1 MKGLFIGRYELL
13 EQLEPGV
20 EDRAVATWRAHDS
33 VLDRLVSL
41 RLLDATDTRAAA
53 FLGAAQAAARVE
65 DRRLVRVLDIF
76 QTSHDGHDYVAVIS
90 EWATGRS
97 LVDLI
102 ADGPVK
108 ADEAVELITEVAR
121 GVSAGLATHV
131 SHGRLRPTSVF
142 VTDAGEVRVRGLA
155 TDAALWGVLD
165 PSVSKQAADVDGCGS
180 LLYLLVTGTWPGPP
194 LDNIEPAPR
203 AGAHVLA
210 PSRVRASV
218 PRSIDDVIARSV
230 QSVQRP
236 RGLLNVTDIDGFA
249 SILGNARGQVT
260 PIAPGTSAVQR
271 QRRIWQ
277 PIVAVLAAIV
287 VVITLG
293 FVGLRLLS
301 FGGSAATQESLT
313 IDTGI
318 LTESIAP
325 TTISA
330 PTGQIWPIA
339 SVRSYDPFGDDN
351 SNGRPDKRRGKEND
365 DEAVNAIDAN
375 PESGWQTAKYR
386 TPDLD
391 GKGGV
396 GIVFD
401 LGEPRPIQSAMLSF
415 DGVGTSAQIRV
426 SNDIQPDSALWSAV
440 ASVDG
445 AGEQIEIRSP
455 RPVTGR
461 YVLVWFT
468 NLPASGSG
476 YQGGLKGVTFRS

>member
-20 EDRAVATWRAHDS
+20 DDPAVATWRAHDS

-41 RLLDATDTRAAA
+41 RLLDARDPRAAA
-53 FLGAAQAAARVE
+53 FLGSAQAAARVE

-76 QTSHDGHDYVAVIS
+76 QTSHDGRDYVAVIS
-90 EWATGRS
+90 EWASGRS

-102 ADGPVK
+102 ADGPMK
-108 ADEAVELITEVAR
+108 ADEAVELITEVAL
-121 GVSAGLATHV
+121 GVSAGLATNV

-155 TDAALWGVLD
+155 IDAALWGVLD
-165 PSVSKQAADVDGCGS
+165 PQVSKQAADVDGCGS
-180 LLYLLVTGTWPGPP
+180 LLYLLLTGTWPGPE
-194 LDNIEPAPR
+194 LENIESAPR
-203 AGAHVLA
+203 AGSHVLA

-218 PRSIDDVIARSV
+218 PRSLDDVIARSV

-236 RGLLNVTDIDGFA
+236 RGVMNVTDIDGFLT
-249 SILGNARGQVT
+249 ILGTARGQVT
-260 PIAPGTSAVQR
+260 PIAAGTTAVQR
-271 QRRIWQ
+271 QRRVWQ
-277 PIVAVLAAIV
+277 PVLAVLVAIV
-287 VVITLG
+287 VVIGLG
-293 FVGLRLLS
+293 FVGLKLLS
-301 FGGSAATQESLT
+301 FGGSTTTRDSVT
-313 IDTGI
+313 IDTAI

-330 PTGQIWPIA
+330 PTGQIWPIL

-351 SNGRPDKRRGKEND
+351 GNGRPDKRKGTENNAD
-365 DEAVNAIDAN
+365 AVNVIDGN
-375 PESGWQTAKYR
+375 PESGWQTARYR
-386 TPDLD
+386 SADLD

-401 LGEPRPIQSAMLSF
+401 LGEPRPIQSALLSF
-415 DGVGTSAQIRV
+415 DGSGTDAQIRV
-426 SNDIQPDSALWSAV
+426 SNDIQPDPALWSAV
-440 ASVDG
+440 AAVEG

-468 NLPASGSG
+468 KLPASGSG
-476 YQGGLKGVTFRS
+476 FRGGLKEVTFKS

>member
-20 EDRAVATWRAHDS
+20 DDRAVTTWRAHDS

-41 RLLDATDTRAAA
+41 RLLDADDPRAAA
-53 FLGAAQAAARVE
+53 FLGSAQAAARVE

-76 QTSHDGHDYVAVIS
+76 QTSHDGRDFVAVIS

-97 LVDLI
+97 LVELI
-102 ADGPVK
+102 SDGPLK
-108 ADEAVELITEVAR
+108 ADEAVELITEVAQA
-121 GVSAGLATHV
+121 VSAGLAIKV

-155 TDAALWGVLD
+155 VDAALWGVLD
-165 PSVSKQAADVDGCGS
+165 SQVSKQAADVDGCGS
-180 LLYLLVTGTWPGPP
+180 LLYLLLTGTWPGPE
-194 LDNIEPAPR
+194 LDNIESAPR
-203 AGAHVLA
+203 AGSHVLP

-218 PRSIDDVIARSV
+218 PRSLDDVMARSV
-230 QSVQRP
+230 HSVQRP
-236 RGLLNVTDIDGFA
+236 RGEMNATDINGFLA
-249 SILGNARGQVT
+249 ILGTARGRIT
-260 PIAPGTSAVQR
+260 PIAAGTTAVQR

-277 PIVAVLAAIV
+277 PIAAVLAAIV
-287 VVITLG
+287 LVIGLG

-301 FGGSAATQESLT
+301 MGGSASTRESVT
-313 IDTGI
+313 TDTAI

-325 TTISA
+325 TTIA
-330 PTGQIWPIA
+330 VPTGQIWPIS

-351 SNGRPDKRRGKEND
+351 GNGRPDKRKGEEN
-365 DEAVNAIDAN
+365 EADSISAIDGN
-375 PESGWQTAKYR
+375 PDSGWLTNTYGTA
-386 TPDLD
+386 DLD

-401 LGEPRPIQSAMLSF
+401 LGEPRPLQSAVLSF
-415 DGVGTSAQIRV
+415 DGTGTSAQIRV
-426 SNDIQPDSALWSAV
+426 SNDIQADPALWSSV
-440 ASVDG
+440 ATVEG
-445 AGEQIEIRSP
+445 AGEQIEVRSP

-468 NLPASGSG
+468 KLPAYGSG
-476 YQGGLKGVTFRS
+476 YRGGLKEITLRS

>member
-20 EDRAVATWRAHDS
+20 ADPAVATWRAHDS

-41 RLLDATDTRAAA
+41 RLLDAGDPRAAA
-53 FLGAAQAAARVE
+53 FLGSAQAAARVE

-76 QTSHDGHDYVAVIS
+76 QTSSDGRDYVAVIS
-90 EWATGRS
+90 EWASGRS
-97 LVDLI
+97 LVDLL
-102 ADGPVK
+102 AAGPMK
-108 ADEAVELITEVAR
+108 ADEAVDLITEVALA
-121 GVSAGLATHV
+121 VSAGLATQV

-155 TDAALWGVLD
+155 IDAALWGVLD
-165 PSVSKQAADVDGCGS
+165 PAVSKHAADVDGCGS

-203 AGAHVLA
+203 AGSNVLP

-218 PRSIDDVIARSV
+218 PRSLDDVIARSV
-230 QSVQRP
+230 QSARRP
-236 RGLLNVTDIDGFA
+236 RGVMNVTDIDGFL

-260 PIAPGTSAVQR
+260 PIALGTTAVQR

-277 PIVAVLAAIV
+277 PVVAALVAIV
-287 VVITLG
+287 LVIGFG
-293 FVGLRLLS
+293 FVGLKMLS
-301 FGGSAATQESLT
+301 FNDSSTSAESIT
-313 IDTGI
+313 VDTAI

-325 TTISA
+325 TSIQS
-330 PTGQIWPIA
+330 PIGQIWPISIA
-339 SVRSYDPFGDDN
+339 RSYDPFGDDN
-351 SNGRPDKRRGKEND
+351 GDGRPDKRKGTEND
-365 DEAVNAIDAN
+365 ADSINAIDGN
-375 PESGWQTAKYR
+375 PETGWQTKRYGTA
-386 TPDLD
+386 DLD

-401 LGEPRPIQSAMLSF
+401 LGEPRPIQSALLSF
-415 DGVGTSAQIRV
+415 DGMGTSAQIRV
-426 SNDIQPDSALWSAV
+426 SNEIQPDPALWSSV
-440 ASVDG
+440 ATVEG

-468 NLPASGSG
+468 KLPASGSG
-476 YQGGLKGVTFRS
+476 YRGGLKEIALRS

>member
-20 EDRAVATWRAHDS
+20 VDRAVATWKAHDS

-41 RLLDATDTRAAA
+41 RLLEAGDPRAAA
-53 FLGAAQAAARVE
+53 FLGSAQAAARVE

-76 QTSHDGHDYVAVIS
+76 QTSHDGIDYVAVIS

-102 ADGPVK
+102 ADGPLK
-108 ADEAVELITEVAR
+108 ADEAVELITEVALA
-121 GVSAGLATHV
+121 VSAGLATNV

-155 TDAALWGVLD
+155 VDAALWGVLD
-165 PSVSKQAADVDGCGS
+165 PAVSKQAADVDGCGS
-180 LLYLLVTGTWPGPP
+180 LLYLLLTGTWPGPA
-194 LDNIEPAPR
+194 LDNIEPAAR

-210 PSRVRASV
+210 PSRVRASI

-236 RGLLNVTDIDGFA
+236 RGVMNVTDIDGFLT
-249 SILGNARGQVT
+249 ILGNARGQVT
-260 PIAPGTSAVQR
+260 PIAPGTTGVQR

-277 PIVAVLAAIV
+277 PVTAVLAAIV
-287 VVITLG
+287 LVIGLG

-301 FGGSAATQESLT
+301 FGGSSTAKQSVT
-313 IDTGI
+313 IDTAI

-325 TTISA
+325 TTIAA

-339 SVRSYDPFGDDN
+339 NVRSYDPFGDDN
-351 SNGRPDKRRGKEND
+351 GDGRPDKRKGKEN
-365 DEAVNAIDAN
+365 NADTINVIDGN
-375 PESGWQTAKYR
+375 PDSGWQTERYGTAN
-386 TPDLD
+386 LD

-401 LGEPRPIQSAMLSF
+401 LGEPRPIQSALLSF
-415 DGVGTSAQIRV
+415 DGIGTSAQIRV
-426 SNDIQPDSALWSAV
+426 SNDIQPDPALWSSV
-440 ASVDG
+440 ATVEG

-468 NLPASGSG
+468 KLPASGSG
-476 YQGGLKGVTFRS
+476 YRGGLKEVTLRS

>member
-20 EDRAVATWRAHDS
+20 DDRAVATWRAHDS

-41 RLLDATDTRAAA
+41 RLLDAGDPRAAA

-76 QTSHDGHDYVAVIS
+76 QTSHDGRDYVAVIS
-90 EWATGRS
+90 EWASGRS

-102 ADGPVK
+102 ATGPMR
-108 ADEAVELITEVAR
+108 AEDAVELVTEVALA
-121 GVSAGLATHV
+121 VSAGLATKV

-155 TDAALWGVLD
+155 IDAALWGVLD
-165 PSVSKQAADVDGCGS
+165 PAVSKQAADVDGCGS
-180 LLYLLVTGTWPGPP
+180 LLYLLLTGTWPGPA

-203 AGAHVLA
+203 AGTHVLP

-218 PRSIDDVIARSV
+218 PRSLDDVISRSV
-230 QSVQRP
+230 HSVQRP
-236 RGLLNVTDIDGFA
+236 RGVMNVTDIDGFL

-260 PIAPGTSAVQR
+260 PIAPGTTAVQR
-271 QRRIWQ
+271 QRRVWQ
-277 PIVAVLAAIV
+277 PVVAVLAAIV
-287 VVITLG
+287 LVIGLG
-293 FVGLRLLS
+293 FVGLKLLTVN
-301 FGGSAATQESLT
+301 GSTSSAESVT
-313 IDTGI
+313 IDTAI

-325 TTISA
+325 TGISV
-330 PTGQIWPIA
+330 PTGQIWPI
-339 SVRSYDPFGDDN
+339 STVRSYDPFGDDN
-351 SNGRPDKRRGKEND
+351 SNGRPDKRKGREND
-365 DEAVNAIDAN
+365 EDSIAAIDGN
-375 PESGWQTAKYR
+375 PETGWQTARYSSA
-386 TPDLD
+386 DLD

-401 LGEPRPIQSAMLSF
+401 LGEPRPIQSALLSF
-415 DGVGTSAQIRV
+415 DGTGTSAQIRV
-426 SNDIQPDSALWSAV
+426 SNDIQPDPALWSAV
-440 ASVDG
+440 ATVEG

-468 NLPASGSG
+468 KLPADGSG
-476 YQGGLKGVTFRS
+476 YRGGLKEVTFRS

>member
-41 RLLDATDTRAAA
+41 RLLDAGDPRAAA
-53 FLGAAQAAARVE
+53 FLGSAQAAARVE

-102 ADGPVK
+102 ADGPLK
-108 ADEAVELITEVAR
+108 ADEAVELITEVGLA
-121 GVSAGLATHV
+121 VSAGLATKV

-155 TDAALWGVLD
+155 VDAALWGVLD
-165 PSVSKQAADVDGCGS
+165 PAVSKQAADVDGCGS
-180 LLYLLVTGTWPGPP
+180 LLYLLLTGTWPGPP
-194 LDNIEPAPR
+194 LDNIEPAPH
-203 AGAHVLA
+203 AGAHVLP
-210 PSRVRASV
+210 PSRVSASV
-218 PRSIDDVIARSV
+218 PRSLDDVIARSV

-236 RGLLNVTDIDGFA
+236 RGVMNVTDINGFL
-249 SILGNARGQVT
+249 SILGNARGHVT
-260 PIAPGTSAVQR
+260 PIAQGTTSVQR

-277 PIVAVLAAIV
+277 PVIAVLAAIV
-287 VVITLG
+287 LVIALG
-293 FVGLRLLS
+293 FVGLKLLS
-301 FGGSAATQESLT
+301 FGGAGSSRDSVT
-313 IDTGI
+313 IDTAI

-325 TTISA
+325 TTIQA
-330 PTGQIWPIA
+330 PSGQIWPIS

-351 SNGRPDKRRGKEND
+351 GNGRPDKRKGKEND
-365 DEAVNAIDAN
+365 ADSITAIDGN
-375 PESGWQTAKYR
+375 PETGWKTDRYGSA
-386 TPDLD
+386 DLD

-401 LGEPRPIQSAMLSF
+401 LGEPRPIQSALLSF
-415 DGVGTSAQIRV
+415 DGTGTSAQIRV
-426 SNDIQPDSALWSAV
+426 SNDIQPDPALWSSV
-440 ASVDG
+440 ATIEN

-468 NLPASGSG
+468 KLPASGSG
-476 YQGGLKGVTFRS
+476 YEGGLKEITLRS

>member
-20 EDRAVATWRAHDS
+20 EDPAVATWRAHDS

-41 RLLDATDTRAAA
+41 RLLDAGDPRAAA
-53 FLGAAQAAARVE
+53 FLGSAQAAARVE

-76 QTSHDGHDYVAVIS
+76 QTSNDGRDYVAVIS
-90 EWATGRS
+90 EWASGRS
-97 LVDLI
+97 LVDLL
-102 ADGPVK
+102 ATGPMK
-108 ADEAVELITEVAR
+108 ADEAVDLITEVALA
-121 GVSAGLATHV
+121 VSAGLATQV

-155 TDAALWGVLD
+155 IDAALWGVLD
-165 PSVSKQAADVDGCGS
+165 PKVSKHAADVDGCGS

-194 LDNIEPAPR
+194 LDNIEPAQR
-203 AGAHVLA
+203 AGSNVLP

-218 PRSIDDVIARSV
+218 PRSLDDVIARSV

-236 RGLLNVTDIDGFA
+236 RGVMNVTDINGFL

-260 PIAPGTSAVQR
+260 PIAPGTTAVQR

-277 PIVAVLAAIV
+277 PVVAALAAIV
-287 VVITLG
+287 LVIGFG
-293 FVGLRLLS
+293 FVGLKMLS
-301 FGGSAATQESLT
+301 FNDSTTSAES
-313 IDTGI
+313 IMVDTAI

-325 TTISA
+325 TSIQS
-330 PTGQIWPIA
+330 PSGQIWPI
-339 SVRSYDPFGDDN
+339 SIVRSYDPFGDDN
-351 SNGRPDKRRGKEND
+351 ADGRPDKRKGTEND
-365 DEAVNAIDAN
+365 ADSINAIDGN
-375 PESGWQTAKYR
+375 PETGWQTKRYGTA
-386 TPDLD
+386 DLD
-391 GKGGV
+391 GKDGV

-401 LGEPRPIQSAMLSF
+401 LGEPRPIQSALLSF
-415 DGVGTSAQIRV
+415 DRMGTSAQIRV
-426 SNDIQPDSALWSAV
+426 SNEIQPDPALWSSV
-440 ASVDG
+440 ATVEG

-468 NLPASGSG
+468 KLPAFGSG
-476 YQGGLKGVTFRS
+476 YRGGLKEIALRS